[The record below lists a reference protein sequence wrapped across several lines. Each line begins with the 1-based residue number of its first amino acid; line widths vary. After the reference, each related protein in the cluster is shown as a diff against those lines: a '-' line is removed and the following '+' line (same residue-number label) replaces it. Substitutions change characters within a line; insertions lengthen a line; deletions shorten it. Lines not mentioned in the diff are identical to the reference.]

1 MPIRLDTSLMSL
13 QAFLGVDN
21 NQNQLQKSMERM
33 SSGIRLNRAADGAA
47 ELSQAIALQS
57 EQLSNMAA
65 QRNSNDGL
73 SMVQTAEGA
82 TGQTGEMLS
91 RMRELSVQAASGTLN
106 DDQRSM
112 IQTEISSIQSEMDR
126 IAGVTEFNGVQLA
139 DGTNPNIKVQV
150 GTGDTPSDAVE
161 IKLADLRADSLG
173 VGTSSVDVSTAGG
186 ATSALDAID
195 TAMDSLN
202 EYRSNYGAVHNRLNS
217 SINNLETGYIAAAES
232 ESRIMDT
239 DYAYETAE
247 AAKSQMLMDT
257 LGLAVAGQANRI
269 NQGSARTLFS

>member
-1 MPIRLDTSLMSL
+1 MSL
-13 QAFLGVDN
+13 QAFLGVDK
-21 NQNQLQKSMERM
+21 NQTQLQKSMERM
-33 SSGIRLNRAADGAA
+33 SSGVRLNRAADGAA
-47 ELSQAIALQS
+47 ELSQAIELQS

-82 TGQTGEMLS
+82 TGQAGEMLS
-91 RMRELSVQAASGTLN
+91 RMRELSVQAASGTMN

-139 DGTNPNIKVQV
+139 DGTNPNVRVQV
-150 GTGDTPSDAVE
+150 GTDGTTSDAVE

-173 VGTSSVDVSTAGG
+173 VGTSSVDVSTSGG

-195 TAMDSLN
+195 TAMESLN

-217 SINNLETGYIAAAES
+217 SISNLETGFIAAAES

-247 AAKSQMLMDT
+247 AAKSQMLMDM
-257 LGLAVAGQANRI
+257 GLAVAGQANRI
-269 NQGSARTLFS
+269 NQKSARSLFS

>member
-1 MPIRLDTSLMSL
+1 MPIRLDTSMMSL
-13 QAFLGVDN
+13 QAFLGVDK

-33 SSGIRLNRAADGAA
+33 SSGLRLNRAADGAA
-47 ELSQAIALQS
+47 ELSQAIELQS

-82 TGQTGEMLS
+82 SGQTGDMLS
-91 RMRELSVQAASGTLN
+91 RMRELSVQAANGTLN

-126 IAGVTEFNGVQLA
+126 VAGVTEFNGVQLA
-139 DGTNPNIKVQV
+139 DGTNPNVKVQV
-150 GTGDTPSDAVE
+150 GTGGTTSDAVE
-161 IKLADLRADSLG
+161 IKLADLRSDSLG
-173 VGTSSVDVSTAGG
+173 VGSSSVDVSTSGG

-202 EYRSNYGAVHNRLNS
+202 EYRSNYGAVHNRLSS

-239 DYAYETAE
+239 DYASETAE
-247 AAKSQMLMDT
+247 AAKSQMLMDM
-257 LGLAVAGQANRI
+257 GLAVAGQANRI
-269 NQGSARTLFS
+269 NQKTARSLFS

>member
-1 MPIRLDTSLMSL
+1 MRVDETVRYAHSIITLLMSL

-82 TGQTGEMLS
+82 TRQTGEMLS
-91 RMRELSVQAASGTLN
+91 RMRGLSVQAASGTLN

-202 EYRSNYGAVHNRLNS
+202 EYRSNYGAVHNVRLNS

-232 ESRIMDT
+232 ESRIMDWT
-239 DYAYETAE
+239 TAYETAE
-247 AAKSQMLMDT
+247 AAKKPDAHGYGARCGRTSQSD
-257 LGLAVAGQANRI
+257 
-269 NQGSARTLFS
+269 

>member
-1 MPIRLDTSLMSL
+1 MRYAHSIRYIIDES
-13 QAFLGVDN
+13 AGVLGVDN
-21 NQNQLQKSMERM
+21 NQNHLQKSMERM

-91 RMRELSVQAASGTLN
+91 RMRELSVQAVSGTLN

-139 DGTNPNIKVQV
+139 DGTIQNIMF
-150 GTGDTPSDAVE
+150 
-161 IKLADLRADSLG
+161 RWH
-173 VGTSSVDVSTAGG
+173 
-186 ATSALDAID
+186 
-195 TAMDSLN
+195 
-202 EYRSNYGAVHNRLNS
+202 R
-217 SINNLETGYIAAAES
+217 
-232 ESRIMDT
+232 
-239 DYAYETAE
+239 
-247 AAKSQMLMDT
+247 
-257 LGLAVAGQANRI
+257 
-269 NQGSARTLFS
+269 